1 MGDSRKEASKDT
13 SVTKVSS
20 QFSPKGEMGQK
31 YLASGIKLG
40 MRLWEDEQPGEAK
53 PPSVRDYETAGFCL
67 KGRAEL
73 HIEGQVILINPGDSW
88 VVLKGQSHTYK
99 VLETFSAVEATSP
112 PAMVHGRDE
121 GDKGRHAKA

>member
-1 MGDSRKEASKDT
+1 MASKDT

-20 QFSPKGEMGQK
+20 QFSPRGDMGQK

-53 PPSVRDYETAGFCL
+53 PPTTRDYETVGFCL

-73 HIEGQVILINPGDSW
+73 HIEGQVIQLSPGDSW

-99 VLETFSAVEATSP
+99 VLETFSAVEATCP

-121 GDKGRHAKA
+121 GEQGRHAKA